1 MTIKKL
7 IIALCGPMVNF
18 ILAII
23 FAVTELRILGIEK
36 EFLSYS
42 NILIGIF
49 NLLPIYPLDG
59 GRILKSILHIAT
71 GLENTYSYTNFISN
85 MSIIILT
92 MFASIIIF
100 YVQNISILFI
110 IGYLWYLVITEN
122 KLYNQR
128 IRIYDIINKNKEN
141 EL

>member
-1 MTIKKL
+1 
-7 IIALCGPMVNF
+7 
-18 ILAII
+18 
-23 FAVTELRILGIEK
+23 
-36 EFLSYS
+36 
-42 NILIGIF
+42 
-49 NLLPIYPLDG
+49 
-59 GRILKSILHIAT
+59 
-71 GLENTYSYTNFISN
+71 

-92 MFASIIIF
+92 MFASIIII

-128 IRIYDIINKNKEN
+128 IRIYEIINENKEN

>member
-1 MTIKKL
+1 M
-7 IIALCGPMVNF
+7 F
-18 ILAII
+18 
-23 FAVTELRILGIEK
+23 GIQK
-36 EFLSYS
+36 EFLIYS

-49 NLLPIYPLDG
+49 NLIPIYPLDG
-59 GRILKSILHIAT
+59 GRILKNILHIAT
-71 GLENTYSYTNFISN
+71 GLENTYSYTNFISKL
-85 MSIIILT
+85 SIVILT

-128 IRIYDIINKNKEN
+128 IRIYEIINAKK
-141 EL
+141 